1 MSSSIV
7 NLGIGVHSFE
17 YSSNDGSSWTK
28 IENIV
33 EGSLAFTFSDPT
45 ETNLNV
51 EDKADPIATLRSK
64 DTPDRIDLSFYN
76 LSAAELVVL
85 AGGTAAGEVWSA
97 PITTPLINLAIRI
110 TTAAFNGN
118 YVQYVIKKAQILGK
132 FAGAPTKKQ
141 AEQFNVSCVIQ
152 AYSANN
158 AAAAPFTRSVIAG
171 SPA

>member
-1 MSSSIV
+1 MSSTTV

-33 EGSLAFTFSDPT
+33 EGSIAFTFSDPT
-45 ETNLNV
+45 ESNLNV

-76 LSAAELVVL
+76 LSAAELVIL
-85 AGGTAAGEVWSA
+85 AGGSAASELWSA
-97 PITTPLINLAIRI
+97 PISTPLINLAVRL
-110 TTAAFNGN
+110 TTEPFNGY
-118 YVQYVIKKAQILGK
+118 YVIYIIKKAQILAK
-132 FAGAPTKKQ
+132 FAGAPSKKQ
-141 AEQFNVSCVIQ
+141 AEQINVSCVIQ

-158 AAAAPFTRSVIAG
+158 AAAAPFTREVKAG
-171 SPA
+171 TPS

>member
-7 NLGIGVHSFE
+7 NLGIGVHKFE
-17 YSSNDGSSWTK
+17 YSTNDGVAWSS

-33 EGSLAFTFSDPT
+33 EGSIAFTFSDPT

-76 LSAAELVVL
+76 LSAAEMVAL
-85 AGGTAAGEVWSA
+85 AGGVATGEDWAA
-97 PITTPLINLAIRI
+97 PISTPLINLAVRI
-110 TTAAFNGN
+110 TTEPFNGY
-118 YVQYVIKKAQILGK
+118 YVQYVIKKAQILAK
-132 FAGAPTKKQ
+132 LAGAPSKKQ
-141 AEQFNVSCVIQ
+141 AEQVNISCIIQ

-158 AAAAPFTRSVIAG
+158 AAASPFHRIVTAG
-171 SPA
+171 TPA

>member
-1 MSSSIV
+1 MSSSTV
-7 NLGIGVHSFE
+7 NLGIGIHSFE
-17 YSSNDGSSWTK
+17 YSSNDGVAWSK

-33 EGSLAFTFSDPT
+33 EGSLAFTFTDPT

-64 DTPDRIDLSFYN
+64 DTPDRVDLSFYN
-76 LSAAELVVL
+76 LSAAELVIL
-85 AGGTAAGEVWSA
+85 AGGSATGEAWSA
-97 PITTPLINLAIRI
+97 PVATPLINLAIRI
-110 TTAAFNGN
+110 TTQAFNG
-118 YVQYVIKKAQILGK
+118 YYITYVIKKAQILGK

-158 AAAAPFTRSVIAG
+158 VAAPPFVRTAISG
-171 SPA
+171 TPS